1 MVKHA
6 TFSLQNIVKMI
17 SRYTASGY
25 ALNTIKTP
33 EGVDGRV
40 VSFAESA
47 SYVAEQYK
55 SLRTNFYSICGTKK
69 MKSAVITSSQPG
81 EGKTITTANLAFTIS
96 MDMEKKVV
104 AIDADLRK
112 PNLHKVFGLDQGP
125 GLSDIL
131 THKVSIDSITEKPAF
146 GNLYMIP
153 AGHTVEDPSGVLVST
168 KITNL
173 ISELKKKFDYII
185 FDTPPAFHVTDA
197 SILGNLCDGVFLV
210 VRAEHT
216 QKNIIEETCNI
227 LKEAQ
232 AKPVA
237 TILTFHNRSMHYGKS
252 YYSYPYTKK

>member
-1 MVKHA
+1 MVKNSI
-6 TFSLQNIVKMI
+6 FSLKNIVKII
-17 SRYTASGY
+17 SRYTSSGY
-25 ALNTIKTP
+25 VINTVKTP

-40 VSFAESA
+40 VSCAENT
-47 SYVAEQYK
+47 SYIAEQYK
-55 SLRTNFYSICGTKK
+55 SLRTNFYSLCSTKK
-69 MKSAVITSSQPG
+69 IKAAVITSSQPG

-96 MDMEKKVV
+96 MDKEKKVV
-104 AIDADLRK
+104 AVDADLRK
-112 PNLHKVFGLDQGP
+112 PSLHKAFGLSQGP

-131 THKVSIDSITEKPAF
+131 THKASIDSITEKPVL
-146 GNLYMIP
+146 GNLYLIP
-153 AGHTVEDPSGVLVST
+153 AGYAVQDRSGVLVST

-173 ISELKKKFDYII
+173 ILELKKKFDYII

-210 VRAEHT
+210 VRADYT

-237 TILTFHNRSMHYGKS
+237 TILTFHNASMYYGKS